1 MKNPFSK
8 CGRLRQ
14 RFKNHK
20 LTTKYARN
28 FGAFDWGDS
37 VFGESYNKKQ
47 SCDHEC
53 SEATAERQNASS
65 EERLSITETIEA
77 CFNSTEDFMRNFDPV
92 HISSTSAKDLTNNVK
107 GKNYFLL
114 NILYAD
120 DFVEDKFLLEI
131 MKILL
136 ATKESFKEL
145 QEVKKHINYEQDR
158 NRHELR
164 EWIDAM
170 SEKISG
176 GKTKPFIA
184 WQGRIPGSVGRP
196 VIGGSTMYKW
206 LQNKP

>member
-14 RFKNHK
+14 RFKTHK

-47 SCDHEC
+47 SHDHEC

-65 EERLSITETIEA
+65 EERFSITETIEA
-77 CFNSTEDFMRNFDPV
+77 CFNSTEDIISNFDPV

-114 NILYAD
+114 NILYSD

-136 ATKESFKEL
+136 AKKESFKEL
-145 QEVKKHINYEQDR
+145 QEVKKDIYEQDK
-158 NRHELR
+158 NRHELQ

-176 GKTKPFIA
+176 GKTKTFNA

-196 VIGGSTMYKW
+196 VIGGSTMHKW

>member
-37 VFGESYNKKQ
+37 VFGESYNTKQ
-47 SCDHEC
+47 SHDHEC

-65 EERLSITETIEA
+65 EERLSITETIKA
-77 CFNSTEDFMRNFDPV
+77 CFNSTEDFISNFDPV

-107 GKNYFLL
+107 RKNYFLL

-145 QEVKKHINYEQDR
+145 QEVKKYIYEQDG
-158 NRHELR
+158 NRRELQ

-170 SEKISG
+170 SKKISG
-176 GKTKPFIA
+176 AKTRTFSA

-196 VIGGSTMYKW
+196 VIGGSTMHKW